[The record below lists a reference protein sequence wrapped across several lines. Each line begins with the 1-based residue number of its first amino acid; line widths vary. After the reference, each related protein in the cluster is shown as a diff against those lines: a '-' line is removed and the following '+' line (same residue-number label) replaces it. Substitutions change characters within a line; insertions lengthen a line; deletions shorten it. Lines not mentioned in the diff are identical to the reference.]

1 MCEKADDFYRLMLKR
16 KAFLGILQVNQQF
29 REVEGC
35 VNQIVEE
42 KNYNLVQQAFS
53 SWKQHYYQ
61 YKNKEETLQIN
72 ARFLMQLKAYRKWRK
87 VFIER
92 VDYKEKMEK
101 AQKFYAFITLK
112 KCFKVL
118 TDHRQECQR
127 LKYI

>member
-1 MCEKADDFYRLMLKR
+1 
-16 KAFLGILQVNQQF
+16 
-29 REVEGC
+29 
-35 VNQIVEE
+35 
-42 KNYNLVQQAFS
+42 
-53 SWKQHYYQ
+53 
-61 YKNKEETLQIN
+61 
-72 ARFLMQLKAYRKWRK
+72 MQLKAYRKWKK

-92 VDYKEKMEK
+92 VDYKEKMEQ